1 MTVAL
6 HNCSNKDDSGVG
18 SRGSAKWNKQMAT
31 ERKKSKENT
40 HLGFQFKA
48 AIHFLFYFIFCA
60 QDKLSETAHFCRNI
74 VHHMFP
80 GLFFLTTC
88 LNVPAYSIE
97 RFSTEVQCLG
107 SPLHPTLICEGH
119 CRLTKIPF
127 RLVC

>member
-48 AIHFLFYFIFCA
+48 PIHFFFFCTH
-60 QDKLSETAHFCRNI
+60 DKLSETAHFCRSI
-74 VHHMFP
+74 IHHMLP
-80 GLFFLTTC
+80 GL
-88 LNVPAYSIE
+88 
-97 RFSTEVQCLG
+97 
-107 SPLHPTLICEGH
+107 
-119 CRLTKIPF
+119 
-127 RLVC
+127 